1 MKKLNRKEVQK
12 FARKYLSDWV
22 DDIEEVT
29 MIRYS
34 LTKTYFVNEH
44 YLVIVKPFGVIHK
57 DLQEL
62 A

>member
-1 MKKLNRKEVQK
+1 MKILNRKEVQK

-22 DDIEEVT
+22 SDIEEVT
-29 MIRYS
+29 MIHYG

-44 YLVIVKPFGVIHK
+44 YLVIVKLFRAIHK